1 MGKDQGIKK
10 NNNSVTAA
18 WLVRNKLISNF
29 GIWSN
34 APFS

>member
-10 NNNSVTAA
+10 KNNSVTAA

-29 GIWSN
+29 GS
-34 APFS
+34 